1 METIFLSRKIQF
13 SSGFNKLDSPSSEG
27 ANFELRA
34 WFSGPI
40 DPETDL
46 VINIQEM
53 DTLLKDVVSDLDFSF
68 LGGEGSLLRNFSL
81 EAFGSFLLQRLQRSQ
96 QAKEWSAKIKMVG
109 ISLQDGTHSKV
120 IELQG
125 DFT

>member
-13 SSGFNKLDSPSSEG
+13 SSGFKKLDSPSSEG
-27 ANFELRA
+27 ANFELQA
-34 WFSGPI
+34 WFTGPV

-68 LGGEGSLLRNFSL
+68 LSGEGSVLRNFSL
-81 EAFGSFLLQRLQRSQ
+81 EAFGSFLSQRLQQSQ
-96 QAKEWSAKIKMVG
+96 QKKEWSAKVKMVG
-109 ISLQDGTHSKV
+109 FSLQEGSHSKV
-120 IELQG
+120 ITFQG
-125 DFT
+125 DFA